1 MGETMDFFK
10 ETNKELKK
18 NDELLQCI
26 HDWAVELGMDPY
38 HINSTN
44 IKQKLDK
51 VVRTYL
57 TLESKAKE
65 LSILEYRKKG
75 PRKQEKVEPKT
86 KLINS

>member
-1 MGETMDFFK
+1 MDFYK

-51 VVRTYL
+51 VIRTHL

-65 LSILEYRKKG
+65 LGYSSLSIALKDLERMTNKG
-75 PRKQEKVEPKT
+75 
-86 KLINS
+86 

>member
-1 MGETMDFFK
+1 MGETMDFYK

-51 VVRTYL
+51 VIRTHL

-65 LSILEYRKKG
+65 LGYSSLSIALKDLERMTNKG
-75 PRKQEKVEPKT
+75 
-86 KLINS
+86 